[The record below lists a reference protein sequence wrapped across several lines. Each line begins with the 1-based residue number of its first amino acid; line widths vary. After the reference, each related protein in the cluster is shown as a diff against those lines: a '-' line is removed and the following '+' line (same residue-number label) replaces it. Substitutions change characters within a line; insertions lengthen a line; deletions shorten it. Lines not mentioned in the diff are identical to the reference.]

1 MDQYELIRKYN
12 DKYREPFNDKL
23 FERSEDEI
31 IEALKKVILSCERS
45 KYFILRVDKFTVI
58 EDYPSIIKMLR
69 EQERVKSDSKDKEFN
84 RYDYIA
90 LNDSAIKLLVVD
102 YYIKVKFPKKDTIG
116 EKNLRVLIMVP
127 RFVDK
132 YYFKIFGNYYCPK
145 YQIVDGSTYNNAD
158 SNAKCQN
165 VTFKSLFMATRIYKY
180 DIQFNFEN
188 TAKPVRGVFY
198 NSNIFKKTVPAMKY
212 ILARYGMYG
221 TMMAL
226 GIPEIYFH
234 DENPLV
240 DDWYTYKKNNIYISM
255 PKFIFDN
262 DPVAQ
267 SLLWTIQLSITSK
280 EFTADMLWTNDFWL
294 RSLGESYNNKT
305 PEKGYSVLESL
316 ESIYDIP
323 TKEALRLPP
332 EHKKDI
338 YNVLIWILREFG
350 NLMMKNNLDIGS
362 KRMRLAEYIA
372 ALYAM
377 KLSNGMFSFSDDG
390 DSIQVAQIEKRV
402 FTFPDYLLKTI
413 TRDRLINSR
422 SNVNDIDSFSA
433 IKWSVKG
440 VSGLGETKDSSI
452 PSGYRQ
458 VHPSHLG
465 RLDPDSSSPN
475 DPGVAGMLAPMTP
488 IFDNYFS
495 DYSEPNNWR
504 NEVRDMLL
512 RYKQVRGLQEV
523 FTFQKEIG
531 VTPDI
536 QKESILDETV
546 DIVENKILPFIIDVD
561 ATMLDIAPVKNENS
575 D

>member
-1 MDQYELIRKYN
+1 MITNQYEFIRDFN
-12 DKYREPFNDKL
+12 DKYREPFNDEL
-23 FERSEDEI
+23 FKRSDDDI
-31 IEALKKVILSCERS
+31 INELKKVILSCERQ
-45 KYFILRVDKFTVI
+45 KYFILRVDNFTVI
-58 EDYPSIIKMLR
+58 DDYPTIIKMLK
-69 EQERVKSDSKDKEFN
+69 EQEKIKSDSKDKEFN

-90 LNDSAIKLLVVD
+90 LKDSDIRLLIVD
-102 YYIKVKFPKKDTIG
+102 YFIKVKFPKKDTVG

-158 SNAKCQN
+158 SNARCQN

-180 DIQFNFEN
+180 DAVFHFEGYN
-188 TAKPVRGVFY
+188 KPIRGVFY
-198 NSNIFKKTVPAMKY
+198 NSNIFKKTVPVMKY

-226 GIPEIYFH
+226 GVPDIFFH
-234 DENPLV
+234 DHNPER
-240 DDWYTYKKNNIYISM
+240 DDWYTLKKHNIYISL

-267 SLLWTIQLSITSK
+267 SLMWTIQLAITNK
-280 EFTADMLWTNDFWL
+280 DFTAEMLWTQEFWL
-294 RSLGESYNNKT
+294 RSLGESYNNKS

-323 TKEALRLPP
+323 TKEALRLPE

-338 YNVLIWILREFG
+338 YNVLIWIVREFG
-350 NLMMKNNLDIGS
+350 NLMMKNNLDVGS
-362 KRMRLAEYIA
+362 KRQRLAEYIA
-372 ALYAM
+372 ALYAL
-377 KLSNGMFSFSDDG
+377 KLSQGMFSLSDDG
-390 DSIQVAQIEKRV
+390 DTIQVSQIEKRI

-413 TRDRLINSR
+413 SKDRLINSR
-422 SNVNDIDSFSA
+422 SNVNDMDAFA
-433 IKWSVKG
+433 ALKWSVKG
-440 VSGLGETKDSSI
+440 VSGLGESKDSSI

-465 RLDPDSSSPN
+465 RLDLDSSSPN
-475 DPGVAGMLAPMTP
+475 DPGVAGLLCPMAP

-495 DYSEPNNWR
+495 DYTEPNNWR
-504 NEVRDMLL
+504 EEVREMIKE
-512 RYKQVRGLQEV
+512 YKKAKGLQEV
-523 FTFQKEIG
+523 FTFQREIG

-536 QKESILDETV
+536 EKESILDETV
-546 DIVENKILPFIIDVD
+546 DIVEKKIVPFVINVD
-561 ATMLDIAPVKNENS
+561 ATMLDIAPVKS
-575 D
+575 